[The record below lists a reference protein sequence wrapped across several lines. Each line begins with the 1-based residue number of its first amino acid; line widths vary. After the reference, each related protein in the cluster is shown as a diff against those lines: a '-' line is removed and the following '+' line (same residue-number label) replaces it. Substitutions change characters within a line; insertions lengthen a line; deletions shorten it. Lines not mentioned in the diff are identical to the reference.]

1 MTGFVY
7 RPGSRKAC
15 LLVTVFIIGAT
26 GFIGSVVAQR
36 LQDAGHTLV
45 GLARSERARALLAAR
60 GIDAVSGSLCD
71 ADVIAEHAARCD
83 ALVQIATGG
92 YLTELDTRAG
102 AQLRAVADAVIAAY
116 AGTSKAYL
124 FTNGTGAYGD
134 TGIVDTERLVTED
147 DPLAPWYFYAH
158 LPPLVEHMHQSAA
171 AATVRLVEL
180 RAGQLYGR
188 QGGYIGPIARRFH
201 GLRTSGVVRSM
212 RGRATFSYV
221 DVDDLADAYLL
232 ALENPDAHG
241 AFNVVQDD
249 VSMMDLCHA
258 VSAFGRPGCLKETD
272 LVEIREQ
279 EGWFAAVDF
288 AASVRASS
296 AKAHTVLGW
305 QPHRPGLIAHLARL
319 RSEFTLTQ
327 VYPGPKSG
335 GYLASVVPGE
345 QHS

>member
-1 MTGFVY
+1 M
-7 RPGSRKAC
+7 K
-15 LLVTVFIIGAT
+15 VFMIGAT
-26 GFIGSVVAQR
+26 GYIGTVVAER
-36 LQDAGHTLV
+36 LQTAGHTLI
-45 GLARSERARALLAAR
+45 GLARSEQAHSLLGAR
-60 GIDAVSGSLCD
+60 GFEAVPGSLAD
-71 ADVIAEHAARCD
+71 AEGIAGHAARCD

-102 AQLRAVADAVIAAY
+102 AQLREVADAVIAGY
-116 AGTSKAYL
+116 AGTGKSYL

-134 TGIVDTERLVTED
+134 TGIVDTERLATED

-158 LPPLVEHMHQSAA
+158 LPALIEHMHAAAA

-201 GLRTSGVVRSM
+201 GLRSSGVVRSV
-212 RGRATFSYV
+212 RGRANFSYV

-232 ALENPDAHG
+232 ALEDPHAHG
-241 AFNVVQDD
+241 AFNLVQDD
-249 VSMMDLCHA
+249 VAMTDLCQA
-258 VSAFGRPGCLKETD
+258 VSAFGERGCLRATD
-272 LVEIREQ
+272 LVEVRER

-296 AKAHTVLGW
+296 AKARNVLGW
-305 QPHRPGLIAHLARL
+305 QPHRPGLIAHLAGL
-319 RSEFTLTQ
+319 QSEFTATQ
-327 VYPGPKSG
+327 LYPGPRSN

-345 QHS
+345 RHS